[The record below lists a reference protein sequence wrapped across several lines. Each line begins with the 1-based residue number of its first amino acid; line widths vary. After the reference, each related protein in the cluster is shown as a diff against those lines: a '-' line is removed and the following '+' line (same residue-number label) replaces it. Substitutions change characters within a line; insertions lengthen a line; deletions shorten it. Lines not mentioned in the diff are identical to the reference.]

1 MLKMEGQKMRE
12 EVSQVSRE
20 VHSSEHESTA
30 QVCL

>member
-12 EVSQVSRE
+12 VLQVLRE
-20 VHSSEHESTA
+20 VHSSEHRSTA